1 MGQVRHESATT
12 IHALRAAIQRSKAS
26 LTQVSNELGIK
37 PKTVARWR
45 RRQTVEDLKSGPR
58 EPRSTV
64 LTEAEEATI
73 VAKAMKK
80 EVPTTQWILIAGNK
94 TIGSDIN
101 KKFFKSYLSNFIKD
115 MYIYLF
121 ILRFINV
128 IFFPILFD
136 PLNWKI
142 PEFFR

>member
-1 MGQVRHESATT
+1 MGQVRHENATT

-26 LTQVSNELGIK
+26 LTQVSKELGIK

-64 LTEAEEATI
+64 LTEAEEATS

-80 EVPTTQWILIAGNK
+80 EVSTTQWILITGNK
-94 TIGSDIN
+94 AIEFDIN

-121 ILRFINV
+121 
-128 IFFPILFD
+128 
-136 PLNWKI
+136 
-142 PEFFR
+142 

>member
-121 ILRFINV
+121 IY
-128 IFFPILFD
+128 LF
-136 PLNWKI
+136 
-142 PEFFR
+142 